1 MELWDEETKETQ
13 NPERQKSKTSKFVTA
28 IIESTN
34 TSKCIKSKTLRI

>member
-1 MELWDEETKETQ
+1 MELWDEKTKEPQ

-28 IIESTN
+28 IIDNTN